1 MKRVVR
7 REFRFTEIVGGVD
20 DCENKD
26 CREVDCQDG
35 VENSSPER
43 DDHLDAT
50 VRIGR
55 YSPTPCRI
63 AAYKKRKMK
72 LLTSS

>member
-55 YSPTPCRI
+55 VDIVQLPAEQQAI
-63 AAYKKRKMK
+63 QKGK
-72 LLTSS
+72 